1 MGRLLTT
8 ALTKRKDE
16 LMPSSNLPPEEQ
28 TKVKPFDPL
37 VLDRTVIA
45 VPLLREM
52 QEDLD
57 LIAKVQKAYPK
68 AAQEFN
74 SVIEFNKNFRGG
86 AKAAREKV
94 LTMAEDAAKD
104 AKQAVQAARES
115 RKSGLS
121 TATKETLETAQK
133 RDDALLEAI
142 KGQTIGPLQ
151 PKSAYS
157 FALLHAAIIR
167 RLLAANERLA
177 SPEKPDVQPIQRI
190 HPKRFEILID
200 LNLEYPTGARRRQW
214 VLNNIE
220 NAKKQGDVDDAGQ
233 ESTLRKTDRIVSIF
247 FARLEAR
254 AIKGSSR

>member
-1 MGRLLTT
+1 
-8 ALTKRKDE
+8 
-16 LMPSSNLPPEEQ
+16 MPSSNLPPEEQ

-115 RKSGLS
+115 RKADLPLLRKKRSKPHRSGTMRS
-121 TATKETLETAQK
+121 WRQSRGNHWAA
-133 RDDALLEAI
+133 
-142 KGQTIGPLQ
+142 
-151 PKSAYS
+151 SAK
-157 FALLHAAIIR
+157 
-167 RLLAANERLA
+167 ERLQFR
-177 SPEKPDVQPIQRI
+177 P
-190 HPKRFEILID
+190 L
-200 LNLEYPTGARRRQW
+200 ARR
-214 VLNNIE
+214 NYP
-220 NAKKQGDVDDAGQ
+220 AP
-233 ESTLRKTDRIVSIF
+233 
-247 FARLEAR
+247 
-254 AIKGSSR
+254 SRRE

>member
-1 MGRLLTT
+1 
-8 ALTKRKDE
+8 
-16 LMPSSNLPPEEQ
+16 MPSSNLPPEEQ

-115 RKSGLS
+115 RKSGLT
-121 TATKETLETAQK
+121 TAHERNARNRT
-133 RDDALLEAI
+133 EA
-142 KGQTIGPLQ
+142 GRCAPGGNQGANHWAA
-151 PKSAYS
+151 SAK
-157 FALLHAAIIR
+157 
-167 RLLAANERLA
+167 ERLQFR
-177 SPEKPDVQPIQRI
+177 P
-190 HPKRFEILID
+190 L
-200 LNLEYPTGARRRQW
+200 ARR
-214 VLNNIE
+214 NYP
-220 NAKKQGDVDDAGQ
+220 AP
-233 ESTLRKTDRIVSIF
+233 
-247 FARLEAR
+247 
-254 AIKGSSR
+254 SRRE